1 MHQTCTKVI
10 SIIER
15 KFLMGNEAIARAG
28 AESGVGVV
36 TGYPGTPVS
45 EVPESYLDYHWIHV
59 EWSSNEK
66 VALEVALGASLCNVR
81 SMAVM
86 KHNGTNV
93 ATDFLM
99 HLNFTGVVGG
109 MVLIS
114 ADDPGGL
121 SSQNEEDTRILVH
134 EYAQLPVFDP
144 SSVAEVKD
152 MIKDAYPLSEKTQLC
167 FVVRPV
173 MRVCHSRAI
182 VKCEE
187 VVKPRQAEFRDDRSR
202 FIMSAVEV
210 PRYGGIK
217 RPQLRHRWLNE
228 KQNEVR
234 KIMEESLY
242 NSIEPGEGSIG
253 LIGCG
258 IGYALIKEALQY
270 VDKPYP
276 VLKLCTLPLPES
288 KLISFMKNLDTVVVF
303 EETKPVVEKMIKG
316 ILFEKGIKVKVL
328 GRSGFLSSDG
338 ELSTQTVLDA
348 IKKLDTALKVKEFKT
363 PDLKLEVPGRMRAQC
378 IGCSYRPML
387 HALKLVSQKYKGIV
401 TGDIGCHDAGAFPP
415 MSLQSTIYCMG
426 SSIPIA
432 TGMVF
437 AGFNR
442 PVFAV
447 IGDSTFYHNGIIG
460 LINAVYNQAKVVVIM
475 CDNGT
480 TAMTGFQP
488 HAGSGVN
495 IRGQTVPVVDVLA
508 MCEALGVPVRVVD
521 PYYIEAVKN
530 ALEDAIKDE
539 GVSLIVSRRPCLLML
554 TRQNIKLFQPSPVE
568 INKDNCTGCKICINS
583 FGCPAISVIDG
594 KARISQSVCV
604 KCGVCV
610 DVCPFGAIEGEGYKR
625 AGG

>member
-1 MHQTCTKVI
+1 MV
-10 SIIER
+10 ER

-36 TGYPGTPVS
+36 TGYPGTPAS
-45 EVPESYLDYHWIHV
+45 EVPKSYVDYPWIHV
-59 EWSSNEK
+59 EWSCNEK
-66 VALEVALGASLCNVR
+66 VALEVALGASLCNLR

-144 SSVAEVKD
+144 SSVVEVKN
-152 MIKDAYPLSEKTQLC
+152 MIRDAYPLSEKTQLC

-182 VKCEE
+182 VECEE
-187 VVKPRQAEFRDDRSR
+187 KVKPRPAEFKDDRSR
-202 FIMSAVEV
+202 FIMSGVEV
-210 PRYGGIK
+210 PGYGGIK

-228 KQNEVR
+228 KQNEIR
-234 KIMEESLY
+234 KIMEESRY

-253 LIGCG
+253 FIGCG
-258 IGYALIKEALQY
+258 IGYAFIKEALQY

-288 KLISFMKNLDTVVVF
+288 KVISFVKNLDTVVIF
-303 EETKPVVEKMIKG
+303 EEINPVVEKMIKG
-316 ILFEKGIKVKVL
+316 ILFDKGIKVKVL
-328 GRSGFLSSDG
+328 GRSGFLPSDG

-348 IKKLDTALKVKEFKT
+348 IKKLDPTVKVQEFET
-363 PDLKLEVPGRMRAQC
+363 PDLGLEVPGRMRTQC
-378 IGCSYRPML
+378 IGCNYRPML
-387 HALKLVSQKYKGIV
+387 HSLKLVSQKYKGIV
-401 TGDIGCHDAGAFPP
+401 IGDIGCHDAGSFPP

-426 SSIPIA
+426 SSIPMA

-437 AGFNR
+437 AGINR

-447 IGDSTFYHNGIIG
+447 IGDSTCYHNGIIG
-460 LINAVYNQAKVVVIM
+460 LINAVYHQAKVVVIM

-495 IRGQTVPVVDVLA
+495 IRGQTVPTVDIVA
-508 MCEALGVPVRVVD
+508 IGEALGVPVRVVD
-521 PYYIEAVKN
+521 PYDVKAVKN
-530 ALEDAIKDE
+530 ALEEAIKDE
-539 GVSLIVSRRPCLLML
+539 GVSLIVSRRPCLLMS
-554 TRQNIKLFQPSPVE
+554 TRQGVKLFESSTVE
-568 INKDNCTGCKICINS
+568 VNTDKCTGCMVCINT
-583 FGCPAISVIDG
+583 FGCPVISVIDG
-594 KARISQSVCV
+594 KARINQSACV
-604 KCGVCV
+604 KCGACV

-625 AGG
+625 AD